1 MSLTVVTL
9 CTGNAARSVMAG
21 MMLQQLGD
29 FEGLDIDIITAGTH
43 AIEGQPM
50 SIRTRR
56 ALETIDGLDMSRAIG
71 HRSHQLTPSDV
82 DAADVIVGMEAD
94 HVAYVRRVHPD
105 AAAKAVTLRRLVA
118 DLGVDAVPFSERLAA
133 MDVDSVDL
141 SVEIDVVDPAGGE
154 QEDYDR
160 CAGEIWEL
168 CQVLVTL
175 LGDDTY

>member
-1 MSLTVVTL
+1 MTLTLVTL

-29 FEGLDIDIITAGTH
+29 FEGLDLDVITAGTH

-56 ALETIDGLDMSRAIG
+56 ALETIDDLDMSRAIG

-82 DAADVIVGMEAD
+82 DVADVIVGMEAD
-94 HVAYVRRVHPD
+94 HVAYVRRVHPG
-105 AAAKAVTLRRLVA
+105 AATKTVTLRRLVA
-118 DLGVDAVPFSERLAA
+118 DLGVEATSFEERLAA
-133 MDVDSVDL
+133 MDVSAIDL

-160 CAGEIWEL
+160 CAAEIWEL

-175 LGDDTY
+175 LGDDRF